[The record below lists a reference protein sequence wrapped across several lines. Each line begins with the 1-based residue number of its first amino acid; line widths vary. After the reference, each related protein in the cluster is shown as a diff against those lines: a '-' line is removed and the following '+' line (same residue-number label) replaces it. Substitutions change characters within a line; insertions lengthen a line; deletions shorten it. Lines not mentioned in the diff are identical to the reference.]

1 MDGTL
6 IDLLEHKAAVNADKA
21 LYSFLDRQSAVSATL
36 THQAL
41 YERARGLACTLQRY
55 GCGQKPVLLYC
66 PHGPEFL
73 VAFFACVLA
82 GAWPVP
88 VTRHRA
94 QSQTG
99 LTQLFKACGATA
111 VISTSNRAGSLLRS
125 LAGSGILVL
134 HADKDASD
142 ADAYRRPTLSPSD
155 PAFIQYTSGST
166 SSPKG
171 VLISHANVM
180 HNSAQI
186 RQAFASTEDDVGVSW
201 VPFHH
206 DMGLI
211 GHVIQPLFAGIHNY
225 FISPVDFIAKPARWL
240 QAISDV
246 GGTISGGPDFG
257 YSLATEKICQDELA
271 GFSLSQWRLA
281 YCGAEKIR
289 PETLIGF
296 AQKFSPSGFRNHALF
311 PCYGLAEST
320 LFVSGQYG
328 LDTHR
333 PARTQRGRSSVC
345 LGKPATGTS
354 VIIVNPESDNE
365 VADGHAGEVCISSAS
380 VALGYFNDP
389 VVTNK
394 VFSRIMNGSRRYVRT
409 GDTGFLHDQRL
420 YLLGRYKNVI
430 KRRGCSYHAEDIE
443 AALKLGLGG
452 CRIARCA
459 AFAVNDH
466 NAEMLVVMLEQPR
479 SAGWPGDMHDRGLI
493 DRARALVVDEFGIVP
508 DDIRVL
514 PANTLP
520 LTSSGKIQRGACPDW
535 YRQRI
540 KILGSSMSGRIV
552 HSARGIVSRRHR
564 RSGTAEK
571 T

>member
-6 IDLLEHKAAVNADKA
+6 LDLLEHKAAVSADRP
-21 LYSFLDRQSAVSATL
+21 LYSFLDRYSAVSATL
-36 THQAL
+36 SYQAL
-41 YERARGLACTLQRY
+41 YERARGLACTLQSRA
-55 GCGQKPVLLYC
+55 CGRTPVLVYC
-66 PHGPEFL
+66 PHGPEFV

-99 LTQLFKACGATA
+99 LAALLKACGASA
-111 VISTSNRAGSLLRS
+111 VISTSTRAGSLLRS
-125 LAGSGILVL
+125 LAGSAVPVL
-134 HADKDASD
+134 QVDKDSSD
-142 ADAYRRPTLSPSD
+142 ADSYRRPMLSACD

-166 SSPKG
+166 SSPRG

-180 HNSAQI
+180 HNSALI
-186 RQAFASTEDDVGVSW
+186 RRAFASTEDDVGVSW

-225 FISPVDFIAKPARWL
+225 FVSPVDFIAKPARWL
-240 QAISDV
+240 QAISEV
-246 GGTISGGPDFG
+246 GGTISGGPDFA

-271 GFSLSQWRLA
+271 DFSLSQWRLA

-289 PETLIGF
+289 PETLVRF
-296 AQKFSPSGFRNHALF
+296 ARKFSPVGFRRHAMF

-328 LDTHR
+328 LDMHR
-333 PARTQRGRSSVC
+333 PACSQRARPAVC
-345 LGKPATGTS
+345 LGKPAAGTS
-354 VIIVNPESDNE
+354 VIIVHPDSDRE
-365 VADGHAGEVCISSAS
+365 VADGHAGEVCISSPS
-380 VALGYFNDP
+380 VARGYFNDP
-389 VVTNK
+389 AASDK
-394 VFSRIMNGSRRYVRT
+394 VFNLVMDDGRRYVRT
-409 GDTGFLHDQRL
+409 GDTGFLHDRRL

-443 AALKLGLGG
+443 AALRLALGER
-452 CRIARCA
+452 RIARCA

-466 NAEMLVVMLEQPR
+466 NAELLVVMLEQPR
-479 SAGWPGDMHDRGLI
+479 SAGSSGAMHDRQLV
-493 DRARALVVDEFGIVP
+493 DSARTLVVNEFGIIP

-540 KILGSSMSGRIV
+540 KIPGRSMSGRIV
-552 HSARGIVSRRHR
+552 HSARGIASRRHR